1 MSLIKANAVQVGQSP
16 TATQNFTLA
25 VPSSPDGTIKLA
37 RGNSGATT
45 QDVLSVDVNG
55 NINGL
60 VKSTGSSNSRTL
72 ANRFAD
78 VVNVKDFLCDDGLP
92 VAGDGS
98 HDDTSGIQAAINYAA
113 TFAYSGAKIV
123 FNGNGIYYF
132 TNLTFP
138 ANTSGNTNGGIILDG
153 NGCTMVKTSATGTGI
168 LVQGAAGNRSQ
179 RRQNSIIRNINFSN
193 NITQTSGDLIKVLN
207 ADHTFLEYLDIESF
221 YNAITVVDSFDT
233 RINNNYIRNSVSK
246 DIYIYGSSGLST
258 IETIIT
264 NTVGEGVQGN
274 TTKTG
279 LTIDSGVS
287 GVYVTNC
294 DFTQGSVGIEV
305 KHSAQANPLYRP
317 EWLFFSIVLGDTNAN
332 YGWAISGDVEGMYLS
347 QCWGCTCGV
356 NGFGINAGS
365 TIFLNDCIAQNNGQH
380 GVNITGTATEIN
392 IKGGIYACN
401 STSATNTYN
410 GINVA
415 GGISNFSVRNARCGN
430 VPSLGNP
437 GLQQVGIYVN
447 TGASN
452 NYQLIGNNCLD
463 NQTVALVSL
472 GTGSNKKISDNLG
485 FNPVGTIS
493 VPLPA
498 SGVSYTNNLGLD
510 GTVYLKSGTVTNI
523 EVNYNGTGFV
533 STGFTSGTISV
544 PANSSIRITYSVA
557 PTWIWFFN

>member
-1 MSLIKANAVQVGQSP
+1 MSANIKASVDGTQAIIGVGGVDQMTVSNAGVVTANSFVGAISNTNV
-16 TATQNFTLA
+16 TATG
-25 VPSSPDGTIKLA
+25 S
-37 RGNSGATT
+37 TT
-45 QDVLSVDVNG
+45 A
-55 NINGL
+55 
-60 VKSTGSSNSRTL
+60 RTL

-78 VVNVKDFLCDDGLP
+78 VVNVKDFGA
-92 VAGDGS
+92 VGDGVA
-98 HDDTSGIQAAINYAA
+98 DDTDAIQAAINYAA
-113 TFAYSGAKIV
+113 AFPYSGAKIV
-123 FNGNGIYYF
+123 FNGNEIYYF

-153 NGCTMVKTSATGTGI
+153 NGCRMVKTSATGTGI
-168 LVQGAAGNRSQ
+168 LVQGAAGNRAQ
-179 RRQNSIIRNINFSN
+179 RRQNSIIRNIKFSN
-193 NITQTSGDLIKVLN
+193 NIAQTSGDLIKVLN
-207 ADHTFLEYLDIESF
+207 SDHTFLEYLDIESF

-233 RINNNYIRNSVSK
+233 RISNNYIRNSQSK
-246 DIYIYGSSGLST
+246 DIYVYGSSGFST

-264 NTVGEGVQGN
+264 NTVGEGVSGN
-274 TTKTG
+274 ITKTG

-287 GVYVTNC
+287 GVFVTNC
-294 DFTQGSVGIEV
+294 DFTQGSTGIEI
-305 KHSAQANPLYRP
+305 KHSVQANPLFRP
-317 EWLFFSIVLGDTNAN
+317 EWLFFSIVLCDTNDD

-347 QCWGCTCGV
+347 QCWGCTCGI

-380 GVNITGTATEIN
+380 GVNITGAATEIH

-415 GGISNFSVRNARCGN
+415 GGISNFSVINTRCGN

-437 GLQQVGIYVN
+437 GIQQVGIYVN
-447 TGASN
+447 NGASN

-463 NQTVALVSL
+463 NQTAPLVSL
-472 GTGSNKKISDNLG
+472 GTGTNKKFSDNLG
-485 FNPVGTIS
+485 YNPVGNVT

-498 SGVSYTNNLGLD
+498 SGVSYTNNLGID
-510 GTVYLKSGTVTNI
+510 GTVYLKSGTVTDI
-523 EVNYNGTGFV
+523 EVNYKGTGWV
-533 STGFTSGTISV
+533 STGFITGTISV